1 MGRTI
6 PSLTLLRMNGFDLP
20 PLSAYPAP
28 GTAKRQSLS
37 SIRSLRSQHSEHIG
51 PLVSAGFSGIAQPW
65 AAEPLVYPCD
75 PTPLNEPVLVAVSNG
90 AAACIGESAQS
101 LKNCP
106 GWAGW
111 LSGSFA
117 INEPSPYATVY
128 AGHQFGVFVPRLGDG
143 RALNLGALNGWE
155 LQLKGA
161 GPTPF
166 ARHADGRAVLRSS
179 VREFLCSEAMHG
191 LGIATTRA
199 LSLVVSQTPV
209 VRERLE
215 PAAVVC
221 RLAPNFLRLGH
232 FEYFAHRAKRH
243 SQTDSE
249 AKALAQ
255 QQVAAMLVSLA
266 ESDSDFASLGQV
278 SDFNQVND
286 FFTLITRK
294 TACLMAD
301 WMSVGFMHG
310 VMNTDN
316 FSALGLTIDY
326 GPFSFMESF
335 DPNHICN
342 HSDHEGRYR
351 YAAQPSVG
359 FWNIQRLI
367 SGLAGLH
374 DIDLKSQSARS
385 LFEEAQSVYE
395 TAFYNR
401 FESRM
406 REKLGLERC
415 ERAELLTTLDRCF
428 LFMHKES
435 VDFTHFFRSLGH
447 CQPFNAALAFDERW
461 RALLQ
466 FLPATEASKDFVTAL
481 EAQLKEVEGREAEQ
495 TTGSEATHIAQW
507 SARRLQ
513 ANPSFVLRNWVL
525 EEVIRALEDEGNVE
539 PLHKAMSMIENPF
552 DDSLS
557 KDPWFQGAPGWAKG
571 LALSC
576 SS

>member
-6 PSLTLLRMNGFDLP
+6 PSLTLVRMNGFDLP
-20 PLSAYPAP
+20 PLSAHPAS
-28 GTAKRQSLS
+28 GTAKLQSLS
-37 SIRSLRSQHSEHIG
+37 ALTSSQSSHQG
-51 PLVSAGFSGIAQPW
+51 PLVAAGLSGIEQPW
-65 AAEPLVYPCD
+65 ATEPLTYPCD
-75 PTPLNEPVLVAVSNG
+75 PTPLKEPVLVAVSEE
-90 AAACIGESAQS
+90 AAACIGESAETIQR
-101 LKNCP
+101 CP
-106 GWAGW
+106 GWAEW
-111 LSGSFA
+111 LSGGCA
-117 INEPSPYATVY
+117 IGQPRCYATVY

-221 RLAPNFLRLGH
+221 RIAPSFLRFGH
-232 FEYFAHRAKRH
+232 FEYFAYRAKRH
-243 SQTDSE
+243 AQTDSQ
-249 AKALAQ
+249 AKSIAQ
-255 QQVAAMLVSLA
+255 QQVAAMLRSLSEA
-266 ESDSDFASLGQV
+266 DPEFLSLQRLSGFNQV
-278 SDFNQVND
+278 SDF
-286 FFTLITRK
+286 LAIITRK

-326 GPFSFMESF
+326 GPFSFMEAF

-351 YAAQPSVG
+351 YATQPSIG
-359 FWNIQRLI
+359 FWNLQRLI
-367 SGLAGLH
+367 SALAGLH
-374 DIDLKSQSARS
+374 DLDLKSQSAQS
-385 LFEEAQSVYE
+385 LFEEAQSSYE

-406 REKLGLERC
+406 RDKLGLDHC
-415 ERAELLTTLDRCF
+415 ERTELLASIDRCF
-428 LFMHKES
+428 LFLQKES

-447 CQPFNAALAFDERW
+447 CQPFNTTLSFDDRW
-461 RALLQ
+461 RALAQ
-466 FLPATEASKDFVTAL
+466 CLPSSEASRAFITAL
-481 EAQLKEVEGREAEQ
+481 DAQLKEGEGLGHTSRPSSGAIH
-495 TTGSEATHIAQW
+495 TAQW
-507 SARRLQ
+507 SERRLR
-513 ANPSFVLRNWVL
+513 ANPAFVLRNWVL
-525 EEVIRALEDEGNVE
+525 EEVIRALEDEGDVG
-539 PLHKAMSMIENPF
+539 PLHKAMAMIKNPF

-557 KDPWFQGAPGWAKG
+557 HEPWHQAAPDWAKG